1 MSEND
6 PETAP
11 NARAGAGSPGAPLVA
26 LRGITKSFPGVL
38 ANDRVSIDIRAGETH
53 ALLGE
58 NGAGKSTLI
67 SILSGM
73 LSPDDGEIEVEGRSL
88 KISSPAD
95 ALELGIGTV
104 YQHLTLVPTLT
115 VLENLMMGPAPELRL
130 PFNAAQ
136 SRFDELSQLLGVDF
150 SSDVLVR
157 DLVLGQQQQ
166 VEIMKALWRDSRV
179 LILDEPTSM
188 LTPQGVAELGEELKR
203 LKVGGLA
210 IVFITHKL
218 HEAIEL
224 GDRVSVL
231 RRGVKVGSIEPAE
244 LRSGSTEELTEAIV
258 GLIFGEQVNRLEESL
273 ELKLEGGEPRA
284 PRRASSEVLLE
295 ISGVAADSDRAGGSL
310 SEIDL
315 TVHRG
320 EVVGVAGVDGNGQKE
335 LAEVLA
341 GQRGITAG
349 RIKLEDREID
359 SLAVSERQQLG
370 LRYVTDDRLGE
381 GTVRDLDVA
390 LNLVLKRIGQPP
402 FWSGGR
408 INRDEIDAMAERLV
422 EEYDIRTPSVR
433 TRIGT
438 LSGGNVQKVV
448 LARELSFEPRIVVFN
463 KPTYG
468 LDLRTA
474 QFVHEQIR
482 RQSELGVGSL
492 LISTELDEL
501 IALSDR
507 IAVMSRGRLMGIVEN
522 GPSVQERVGE
532 LMVAL

>member
-1 MSEND
+1 MSESE
-6 PETAP
+6 PK
-11 NARAGAGSPGAPLVA
+11 GAEQTDGAAVPGAPLVA
-26 LRGITKSFPGVL
+26 LQEISKAFPGVL
-38 ANDRVSIDIRAGETH
+38 ANDRISLEIRSGETH

-73 LSPDDGEIEVEGRSL
+73 LSPDHGQIEIDGAPRTID
-88 KISSPAD
+88 SPAD
-95 ALELGIGTV
+95 ALALGVGTV

-115 VLENLMMGPAPELRL
+115 VLENLMMGPSEQLRL
-130 PFNAAQ
+130 PFDAAQ
-136 SRFDELSQLLGVDF
+136 ARFDELAELLGLDISP
-150 SSDVLVR
+150 SSLVG

-166 VEIMKALWRDSRV
+166 VEIVKALWRDSRL

-188 LTPQGVAELGEELKR
+188 LTPKGVAELGEELQR
-203 LKVGGLA
+203 LKAEGLA

-218 HEAIEL
+218 HEAIDL

-231 RRGVKVGSIEPAE
+231 RHGRKVGSIEPTE
-244 LRSGSTEELTEAIV
+244 LRDRTSEELTETIV
-258 GLIFGEQVNRLEESL
+258 GLMFGEQASHLDSSL
-273 ELKLEGGEPRA
+273 ELELEGGEPRA
-284 PRRASSEVLLE
+284 PERASSEVLLE

-315 TVHRG
+315 TLHRG

-341 GQRGITAG
+341 GQRRITAG
-349 RIKLEDREID
+349 TITFEGREIHR
-359 SLAVSERQQLG
+359 LAISERQQLG

-381 GTVRDLDVA
+381 GTVGDLDVG

-402 FWSGGR
+402 FWRKGR
-408 INRDEIDAMAERLV
+408 IYRDEIDATAERLV

-433 TRIGT
+433 SRLST

-448 LARELSFEPRIVVFN
+448 LARELSFDPRIVIFN

-474 QFVHEQIR
+474 RFVHEQIR
-482 RQSELGVGSL
+482 RQSELGVASL
-492 LISTELDEL
+492 VISTELDEL
-501 IALSDR
+501 IALCDR
-507 IAVMSRGRLMGIVEN
+507 IAVMSRGRLQGIAEN
-522 GPSVQERVGE
+522 GPAVQERVGA
-532 LMVAL
+532 LMVAR